1 MAAGLLGCKPAAFSL
16 CYKIFAFAFVLSF
29 LHTMK
34 NGSKDAGFCISAC
47 DDFKRRVRR
56 CRFPRAAFD
65 FSPVEIR
72 HRHTSK
78 SVQFCA
84 ERVRN
89 SFVSSASN
97 RLGVEKCRRE
107 DLKRFSR
114 VCRNSE
120 CKRNGVF
127 AFKMSKTCDLLG
139 MRLLIPS
146 EVPKAALCHFFLAIL
161 PFY

>member
-34 NGSKDAGFCISAC
+34 KGSKHTEFCISAC

-84 ERVRN
+84 ERVRFAKCALQFDN
-89 SFVSSASN
+89 SQFSIHNSQLNNSCCKSRSCVIPLFQA
-97 RLGVEKCRRE
+97 RQIVLG
-107 DLKRFSR
+107 
-114 VCRNSE
+114 
-120 CKRNGVF
+120 
-127 AFKMSKTCDLLG
+127 
-139 MRLLIPS
+139 
-146 EVPKAALCHFFLAIL
+146 
-161 PFY
+161 